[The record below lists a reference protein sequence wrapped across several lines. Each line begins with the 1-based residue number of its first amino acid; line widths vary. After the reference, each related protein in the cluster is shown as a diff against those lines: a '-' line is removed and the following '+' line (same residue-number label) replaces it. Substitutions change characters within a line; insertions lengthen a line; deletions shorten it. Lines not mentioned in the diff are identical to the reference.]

1 MVGEMKREVVFRQLA
16 ILIEAYFLSKKFLKL
31 NTLLSIVVSVLA
43 MYGTNYLIGTAL
55 YRLNRPN
62 KPTPT
67 Q

>member
-16 ILIEAYFLSKKFLKL
+16 ILIVAYFLSKKFLKL

-43 MYGTNYLIGTAL
+43 MYSTNYLIGTAL
-55 YRLNRPN
+55 YRLNRPDI
-62 KPTPT
+62 PTPT